1 MSSLISIIVWVIIML
16 AVSGV
21 LKGKKRGGGSAQN
34 PYYKNNTP
42 PPAPPAYTPP
52 PVPPVYVQ
60 PPSTPQPSR
69 QPVVRETQAAAGT
82 QVKTGTGRPG
92 MTNYPAGTAPEKNK
106 KEGIKNAAYS
116 AVQKKEE
123 ESDMSTTDYLRQKA
137 VLDEAGHR
145 QEKRQE
151 DQRARWETGGLPA
164 AKRLIEGDSVPQGM
178 RRVACSYCGADNL
191 VPQGSRQRYTCY
203 FCREELE

>member
-21 LKGKKRGGGSAQN
+21 LKGKKRGGGSDQN

-52 PVPPVYVQ
+52 PVPPAYVQ

-82 QVKTGTGRPG
+82 QVKTGTGRP
-92 MTNYPAGTAPEKNK
+92 
-106 KEGIKNAAYS
+106 
-116 AVQKKEE
+116 AVQKKDE